1 MAQLS
6 MTSKSASLCKCLYAA
21 NGDFI
26 CPAATGVA
34 AQSKDTQKK
43 EKPKRNDAVAPPAP
57 RTAASTLQNNQFT
70 MSGFN
75 GFNDTSAFAQVSG
88 KEPFCANA
96 GACGGL
102 PPLM

>member
-26 CPAATGVA
+26 CPAAPPQPTE
-34 AQSKDTQKK
+34 TQKK
-43 EKPKRNDAVAPPAP
+43 AKPQRFDAVAPPAP
-57 RTAASTLQNNQFT
+57 RTAANPLKKIPSTNMMT
-70 MSGFN
+70 GFN

-96 GACGGL
+96 GTCGGL